1 MTLSRFATVLL
12 LAFAAS
18 LAPAADEPRHA
29 EGRLASGATYVLD
42 VPAAW
47 NGTLLLYS
55 HGYARGPDN
64 PARNAPDPGDVKG
77 LLELG
82 YALAGSS
89 FSRTG
94 WAVEQA
100 VPDQLATLDAFA
112 ERFGKPRRTLAWGS
126 SMGGLVTIA
135 LMEQHSARF
144 QGGLALCASASGSLG
159 MMNAALDGSFVFAQ
173 LVAPEL
179 PLLMTQTGAE
189 AGKAR
194 AAWQAAVDAAQRT
207 PEGRARIALA
217 AAVAQ
222 VPLPRDNMAGADTP
236 LADVQTALYRGLLP
250 ATLMPRDD
258 QTERAGGG
266 NFSWNDGV
274 DYAAQLRT
282 SGRAEWVRAL
292 YEEVGLNL
300 DDDLA
305 RLARAPR
312 LKADAA
318 AADYM
323 GRHYVP
329 SGQLKAPLLLVQ
341 TTADPVTLV
350 ELTGDY
356 PRTVKAAG
364 RGDMARGAYI
374 RRTGHCNFKP
384 AEVAAALAVLSSRVD
399 SGSWASLTQ
408 ALNQQAAARGA
419 AEAPFVDFEPAPFV
433 RACST
438 AACPGR
444 PTR

>member
-1 MTLSRFATVLL
+1 MTFPRLVAFLLFA
-12 LAFAAS
+12 LALA
-18 LAPAADEPRHA
+18 APASRAADAPRHV
-29 EGRLASGATYVLD
+29 EGHLASGATYVVD
-42 VPAAW
+42 VPATW

-64 PARNAPDPGDVKG
+64 PARNAPDTGDVNG
-77 LLELG
+77 LLEQG

-89 FSRTG
+89 YARTG
-94 WAVEQA
+94 WAIEQA

-135 LMEQHSARF
+135 LMEQHPARF
-144 QGGLALCASASGSLG
+144 QGGLAICASASGTLG
-159 MMNAALDGSFVFAQ
+159 MMNAALDGAFVFSQ
-173 LVAPEL
+173 LAAPEL
-179 PLLMTQTGAE
+179 PVLMTQAGAE

-207 PEGRARIALA
+207 PEGRARIGLA

-222 VPLPRDNMAGADTP
+222 VPLPQDNIASADTP

-266 NFSWNDGV
+266 NFSWNDGI
-274 DYAAQLRT
+274 DYAAQLQT
-282 SGRAEWVRAL
+282 SGRARSVRAL
-292 YEEVGLNL
+292 YKEAGLSL

-305 RLARAPR
+305 RLANAPR
-312 LKADAA
+312 LKADAP

-323 GRHYVP
+323 ARHYLP
-329 SGQLKAPLLLVQ
+329 SGQLQAPLLLVQ

-350 ELTGDY
+350 ELSGDY
-356 PRTVKAAG
+356 PRTARAAG

-384 AEVAAALAVLSSRVD
+384 AEVDAALAVLNRRVD
-399 SGSWASLTQ
+399 TGAWAALPQ
-408 ALNQQAAARGA
+408 ALNQRAAD
-419 AEAPFVDFEPAPFV
+419 APFVDFEPAPFV